1 MSSPI
6 FTWAKEAYAEMRAE
20 YAIVQ
25 EAEYARAEEA
35 TNGYMTTNDDYN
47 SWSAFKQ
54 ERYLTQE
61 LIEHLEQFPS
71 TKADDFEQE
80 WLDGRVL

>member
-6 FTWAKEAYAEMRAE
+6 FTWAKQAYAEMRAE

-25 EAEYARAEEA
+25 EAEYARAQEA
-35 TNGYMTTNDDYN
+35 TNGYMSLHDNY
-47 SWSAFKQ
+47 SAWEVFNKNIY
-54 ERYLTQE
+54 RTDE